1 MNRLSAFFYRISTG
15 WVALAALI
23 VFLVFSVLTLP
34 AETQRTEQ
42 YSQGLGSPD
51 TSLFYNSDQLLK
63 MAGTFGEEGRA
74 AFIKA
79 RWSFDL
85 AFPFIYSFFYLTAI
99 SFLFNKLVKP
109 GSWWRIFNLIPI
121 LGLVFDL
128 AENSATTSVM
138 AVYPRL
144 NPTALFLAPIFT
156 PLKWFFVAFGTVLLV
171 GLVLYWGI
179 RGFIIRPEKTI

>member
-1 MNRLSAFFYRISTG
+1 MNKLSAFFYRISTG

-23 VFLVFSVLTLP
+23 AFLVFSVLTLP
-34 AETQRTEQ
+34 AETQRTDL

-51 TSLFYNSDQLLK
+51 TSLFYTGDQLVK
-63 MAGTFGEEGRA
+63 MAEAYGEEGRA
-74 AFIKA
+74 AFIEA

-99 SFLFNKLVKP
+99 SYLFNKLVKP
-109 GSWWRIFNLIPI
+109 GSRWRIFNLIPI

-144 NPTALFLAPIFT
+144 LPTAILLAQIFT
-156 PLKWFFVAFGTVLLV
+156 PLKWFFVGLGTILLV
-171 GLVLYWGI
+171 GLVIAWGV
-179 RGFIIRPEKTI
+179 RGFIVRSEKTI